1 MRSSEEAGAA
11 VDATWSVDGYGE
23 CVVATGLYV
32 EKPGYKI
39 PIYIYNQRI
48 QFITAYIPIG
58 PLGDCILSVPST
70 IFTQYK
76 YTCGIICVCFC
87 STPS

>member
-39 PIYIYNQRI
+39 PIYIYIYIIRGFNLLLLT
-48 QFITAYIPIG
+48 FLLDPWETA
-58 PLGDCILSVPST
+58 
-70 IFTQYK
+70 F
-76 YTCGIICVCFC
+76 
-87 STPS
+87 